1 MIQIIFN
8 SIQIVEY
15 GAFKNIDMIWR
26 SLKKKNINFEQ

>member
-15 GAFKNIDMIWR
+15 GVLKT
-26 SLKKKNINFEQ
+26 LTGLGEVKKKKNINFEQ